1 MKGKTVLI
9 TGADGGIGREITR
22 ALAKQGATLVMAC
35 IDVNDAR
42 PVCEAIAEES
52 GNRAIEMMQLDLAS
66 LASIRQFAA
75 SFSERYPQ
83 LHVLINNAGVYCAK
97 KQETADG
104 FEKTIGINY
113 LGPFLLTQL
122 LLPAL
127 KQAPDARMV
136 NVSSNAYFQGRLDL
150 DNLHLTKGYQG
161 FKAYANS
168 KLAIVLF
175 TLELAERLQDSGITV
190 NAVHPGHVATNIWN
204 MWPGTWYQALL
215 FRVIRMFAR
224 TPEEAA
230 QNSVFLATA
239 DEVKGVTGTYFDG
252 RKPKALS
259 PACKDVALRKN
270 LWALSEKLTGL
281 DKPLSQ

>member
-1 MKGKTVLI
+1 MDEMKGKTVLI

-22 ALAKQGATLVMAC
+22 VLAKQGAALVMAC

-42 PVCEAIAEES
+42 PVCEEIKRQS
-52 GNRAIEMMQLDLAS
+52 GNSAIEMMQLDLSS
-66 LASIRQFAA
+66 LASIREFARG
-75 SFSERYPQ
+75 FSEKYRQ

-97 KQETADG
+97 RGETRDG

-113 LGPFLLTQL
+113 LGPFLLTHL
-122 LLPAL
+122 LLPVL
-127 KQAPDARMV
+127 RNTPEARII
-136 NVSSNAYFQGRLDL
+136 NVSSNAYFQGRLNL
-150 DNLHLTKGYQG
+150 DNLHLRKGYQG

-175 TLELAERLQDSGITV
+175 TLELADRLKESGITV

-204 MWPGTWYQALL
+204 MWPGKWYQALL
-215 FRVIRMFAR
+215 FRIIQRFAR
-224 TPEEAA
+224 SPEEAA
-230 QNSVFLATA
+230 QNSVFLASA
-239 DEVKGVTGTYFDG
+239 EEVKGVTGTYFDD

-259 PACKDVALRKN
+259 PACRDVTLRKN

-281 DKPLSQ
+281 T

>member
-1 MKGKTVLI
+1 M
-9 TGADGGIGREITR
+9 
-22 ALAKQGATLVMAC
+22 ALAKQGAALVMAC
-35 IDVNDAR
+35 IDLNDAR
-42 PVCEAIAEES
+42 PVCEGIQKES
-52 GNRAIEMMQLDLAS
+52 GNAAIEIMPLDLSS
-66 LASIRQFAA
+66 LASIRTFAGRFA
-75 SFSERYPQ
+75 EKHPQ

-97 KQETADG
+97 RQETADG

-113 LGPFLLTQL
+113 LGPFLLTHL
-122 LLPAL
+122 LLPVL
-127 KQAPDARMV
+127 KRTPDARIV

-150 DNLHLTKGYQG
+150 DKLHMKKGYHG

-175 TLELAERLQDSGITV
+175 TLDLAERLKDGGITV

-204 MWPGTWYQALL
+204 MWPGKWYQALL
-215 FRVIRMFAR
+215 FGIIRRFAR

-239 DEVKGVTGTYFDG
+239 DEVQGVTGTYFDD
-252 RKPKALS
+252 RKPKSLS
-259 PACKDVALRKN
+259 PVCRDVNLRRN

-281 DKPLSQ
+281 GKPL

>member
-1 MKGKTVLI
+1 MDEMKGKTVLI

-22 ALAKQGATLVMAC
+22 SLARQGATLVMAC
-35 IDVNDAR
+35 IDATDAR
-42 PVCEAIAEES
+42 PVCEAIAGES
-52 GNRAIEMMQLDLAS
+52 GNRSIEMMQLDLSS
-66 LASIRQFAA
+66 LPSIRTFAGR
-75 SFSERYPQ
+75 FSEQYPQ

-97 KQETADG
+97 RQETAEG

-113 LGPFLLTQL
+113 LGPFLLTHL
-122 LLPAL
+122 LLPVL
-127 KQAPDARMV
+127 QKSPQARII
-136 NVSSNAYFQGRLDL
+136 NVSSNAYAQGRLDL
-150 DNLHLTKGYQG
+150 NNLHLNKRYQG

-168 KLAIVLF
+168 KLAVVLF
-175 TLELAERLQDSGITV
+175 TLELAERLQDSGTTV

-215 FRVIRMFAR
+215 FRIIRMFAR

-230 QNSVFLATA
+230 RNSVFLATA
-239 DEVKGVTGTYFDG
+239 DELKGVTGSYFDD

-259 PACKDVALRKN
+259 PACNDVALRKK

-281 DKPLSQ
+281 T